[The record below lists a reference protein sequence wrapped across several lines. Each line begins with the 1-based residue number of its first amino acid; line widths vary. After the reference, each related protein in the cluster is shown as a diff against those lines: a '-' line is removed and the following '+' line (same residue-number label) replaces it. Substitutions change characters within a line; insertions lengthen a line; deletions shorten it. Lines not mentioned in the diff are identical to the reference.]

1 MYIECADSVLQI
13 IIYVLAIVLLIA
25 LIIFTVRGIKTLKKV
40 DAVIDD
46 LEGKIKKLNG
56 IFEIID
62 YTTEVMTQVTG
73 KIGSIFSSG
82 ILNLF
87 TRKRKKEAKEDE

>member
-87 TRKRKKEAKEDE
+87 TR